1 MILLPLGACQT
12 TPNAFVDPVTI
23 EGGLVAGVELPESD
37 VRVYKGIPFAA
48 PPVGEFRWRPPQPI
62 SLWDGVW
69 NAETYSY
76 GCMQALTRSR
86 LPWTEP
92 YMHQG
97 DVSEDCLYLNVWTAA
112 SRSDEKRPV
121 MVWIYGG
128 GFQEGS
134 TSVATYDGTEFAE
147 RGVVLVSINYRLG
160 LLGFLAHAELTE
172 ESPEGSSGNYGYLDQ
187 IAALKW
193 VQANIAAFGGDPDN
207 VTIFGQSAGAMSVR
221 VLMQS
226 PLAEGLFARGILQ
239 SGAESLPPGFLRAG
253 MSLSAAESVAV
264 QIQDDLG
271 ADSLPALRALPA
283 ESFLIPSPMPLS
295 VVEDGWVITSA
306 GESQVQIPVV
316 AGMVANDWMWGID
329 PAMTTEAYS
338 DYAEDTFGS
347 QAESY
352 VSLYPAASDAD
363 VMAAREEAIRDRGR
377 VALFDWASEAGI
389 GVAPIYTYYF
399 DRAIPWP
406 EHPEF
411 GAFHSVEIP
420 YVFNTMDELDRPW
433 EDVDHRVANQ
443 MISYWVN
450 FARTGNPNGNDL
462 PDWALFDPAA
472 SQTMR
477 LGANPAPMPVATAEK
492 IEFWR
497 AEFAAASE

>member
-1 MILLPLGACQT
+1 MT
-12 TPNAFVDPVTI
+12 V
-23 EGGLVAGVELPESD
+23 EGGLVAGVDLPDSE
-37 VRVYKGIPFAA
+37 VRFYKGIPFAA
-48 PPVGEFRWRPPQPI
+48 PPVGDLRWRPPQPVI
-62 SLWDGVW
+62 PWDGVLQ
-69 NAETYSY
+69 AETISD

-112 SRSDEKRPV
+112 GRTDEKRPV
-121 MVWIYGG
+121 MVWIHGG

-134 TSVATYDGTEFAE
+134 TSVATYDGTAFAE

-193 VQANIAAFGGDPDN
+193 VQANIAAFGGDPDK
-207 VTIFGQSAGAMSVR
+207 VTLFGQSAGAMSIR
-221 VLMQS
+221 VLVQS
-226 PLAEGLFARGILQ
+226 PLAEGLFSRGILQ
-239 SGAESLPPGFLRAG
+239 SGAESMPPGFLRAG
-253 MSLSAAESVAV
+253 ISLAAAESAGV

-295 VVEDGWVITSA
+295 VVEDGWLIPSA
-306 GESQVQIPVV
+306 SESQVQIPVI

-329 PAMTTEAYS
+329 PSMTTEAYL
-338 DYAEDTFGS
+338 DYAVDTFG
-347 QAESY
+347 AHADSY
-352 VSLYPAASDAD
+352 LSLYPAASDAD
-363 VMAAREEAIRDRGR
+363 ILTARQEATRDRGR
-377 VALFDWASEAGI
+377 VALFYWATGASDGI
-389 GVAPIYTYYF
+389 APIYTYYF

-433 EDVDHRVANQ
+433 ETVDHRVADQ

-450 FARTGNPNGNDL
+450 FARTGNPNGLDL
-462 PDWALFDPAA
+462 PDWPLFDSAA
-472 SQTMR
+472 NLTMR
-477 LGANPAPMPVATAEK
+477 LGADSAPMFVARAEK
-492 IEFWR
+492 TEFWQ
-497 AEFAAASE
+497 AVFADTSE